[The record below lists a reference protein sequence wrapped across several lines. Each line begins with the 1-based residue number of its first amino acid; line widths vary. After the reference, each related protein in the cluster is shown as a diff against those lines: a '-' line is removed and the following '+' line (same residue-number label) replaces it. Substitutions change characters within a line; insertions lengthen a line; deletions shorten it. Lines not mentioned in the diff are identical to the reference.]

1 MSIARLLLKELVA
14 EGATTRK
21 VLERMPEEKF
31 EWTPHEKSMPLGKLA
46 SHVAHIPSWVA
57 FTLERDELVAGP
69 DTPGPK
75 PAKNAAELVA
85 NFDQEMEAAKASL
98 EIVEDATLKA
108 NWKMKM
114 GDRVVI
120 DAPRHEVLRRW
131 VFNHM
136 VHHRAQLGLYL
147 RLNDLPVPAIYG
159 SSADEQDW

>member
-1 MSIARLLLKELVA
+1 
-14 EGATTRK
+14 
-21 VLERMPEEKF
+21 MPEEKF

-46 SHVAHIPSWVA
+46 SHVAHIPSWVV
-57 FTLERDELVAGP
+57 FTLERDEFAPGP

-98 EIVEDATLKA
+98 ETVEDATLKA

-114 GDRVVI
+114 GDQVVI